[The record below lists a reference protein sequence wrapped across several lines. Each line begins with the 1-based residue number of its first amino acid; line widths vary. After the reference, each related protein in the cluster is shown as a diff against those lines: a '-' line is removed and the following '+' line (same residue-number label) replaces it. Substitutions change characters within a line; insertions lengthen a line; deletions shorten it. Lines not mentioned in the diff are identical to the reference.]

1 MPEEL
6 SISTGLAKE
15 RLSPMLQAAGL
26 PDLQVQLVAATAT
39 ALTLAV
45 AACRTILQHNFSET
59 FDHHHVSSLLGL
71 NLSWRLFR
79 S

>member
-26 PDLQVQLVAATAT
+26 PDLQVQLVAATGT
-39 ALTLAV
+39 ALAPAE
-45 AACRTILQHNFSET
+45 AACRTILQDNFSEK

-71 NLSWRLFR
+71 HLNWRLFR